1 MDLPTFSQRVAAY
14 LDQYKAANPGGKF
27 ISVDPDGDGKKQ
39 AIFVTDSGK
48 VNPESDSPGYWKNFK
63 QSKAGSKATGK
74 KQHKDSPGQL
84 GTHEDPFTG
93 KYTRKP
99 ETQQRLDDKPP
110 ASNEPPETPGW
121 VDDDKPIQDTKK
133 KRLPPGFKKAVVGV
147 HLPDDAT
154 SEEIA
159 SLHEMALEVL
169 AERAQ
174 EIQAGQ
180 DALRSV
186 FGDGNKLT
194 GAQAQARAASDVD
207 QIPGFDEAVAEI
219 TSSGGWKNDQ
229 SALHDI
235 VAYMPGGKIKWA
247 SGADGNIPAEQIV
260 FEALRMPLPKLPKA
274 SDEEVLSEAAH
285 KLTGT
290 DKLDDRNVEERDRD
304 QQYNELMR
312 QANVAAQDDDWDL
325 YDSIK
330 EQIADEFPETVSETT
345 EAFSAMTFRDAVTRY
360 AGQLGLFEDPF
371 TGKYA
376 KKPGSQGRLFDS
388 SGGSWKDQ
396 PRKKKG
402 DKGGGQWTKGN
413 SPTSKGMTEAREKLR
428 EKRQKGHEYEQS
440 KQQRRKISKTIEKYG
455 GEDKLK
461 KSKPYELTQQEFL
474 MQAALEIERQRQSL
488 LTYKAGS
495 PAAEYLQKWSKEH
508 SNNELRDWH
517 EFAMEFKEL
526 DGARELVKKFGRIEM
541 GLDQNRHGFGYYEMQ
556 ETFGWLAH
564 PEMHTLDRDS
574 PTWSVA
580 DFITGDSYAKYSSSE
595 LLNSLLSKH
604 RDKVRAA
611 VKANKN
617 VPTAAYEIYQDAPW
631 RPDNQGNVSRKSSK
645 TCQEVDAIKQT
656 DAFRL
661 DATVGRKL
669 KTASKEL
676 IDKPRKSL
684 LTKYDKMQGEI
695 SKVQKQIDDE
705 IYNAKPPRLADGS
718 IDQEA
723 DKARVARYRVLRAEV
738 DQLRDK
744 QGEALMDWL
753 KDLPSNR
760 LRKEGSKPA
769 IAITKGTA
777 NFKQTQIDSVARA
790 CQFLEEVSG
799 GALPAMTVGLR
810 KTNESRS
817 FHRSGEIYMNNSQ
830 MYQAVLC
837 HELGHAIDYHTD
849 QGRKTKAF
857 EAQAIQKHKTKWT
870 GGGCEADEVGSKDG
884 FMDAYTGKYYN
895 RPNSSEV
902 LTMGI
907 QRLIE
912 TPMKFA
918 RASPDHFNFTIA
930 SLRGLL

>member
-1 MDLPTFSQRVAAY
+1 MNLPTFSQRVAEY
-14 LDQYKAANPGGKF
+14 LDQYKATNRGGKF
-27 ISVDPDGDGKKQ
+27 ISVDPDGDGNKQ
-39 AIFVTDSGK
+39 AIFVTDSGE
-48 VNPESDSPGYWKNFK
+48 VNPQSDSPGYWKDFK
-63 QSKAGSKATGK
+63 QTQAGNKATGK

-99 ETQQRLDDKPP
+99 ETQQRLDDRPP
-110 ASNEPPETPGW
+110 QDVEVPDW
-121 VDDDKPIQDTKK
+121 VNDDSKTTKK
-133 KRLPPGFKKAVVGV
+133 KNRRLPPGFKAAAVGV
-147 HLPDDAT
+147 HLPGDASA
-154 SEEIA
+154 SEISA
-159 SLHEMALEVL
+159 LHEMVLEVL
-169 AERAQ
+169 ADRTQ

-180 DALRSV
+180 DALRQV
-186 FGDGNKLT
+186 FGDGGRLT
-194 GAQAQARAASDVD
+194 GAQAKARAASDANA
-207 QIPGFDEAVAEI
+207 IPGFDEAVAEI
-219 TSSGGWKNDQ
+219 ESSGGWKNDQ
-229 SALHDI
+229 SLLHDI
-235 VAYMPGGKIKWA
+235 VAYMPGGAINWA
-247 SGADGNIPAEQIV
+247 KSSGGEIPAEQIV
-260 FEALRMPLPKLPKA
+260 FEALRMPLPKVPKA
-274 SDEEVLSEAAH
+274 TDDEVMSLAAERLYGS
-285 KLTGT
+285 KGA
-290 DKLDDRNVEERDRD
+290 DDRDRETRDKD
-304 QQYNELMR
+304 AEYTDLMR
-312 QANVAAQDDDWDL
+312 QANEAADNDDWDL

-330 EQIADEFPETVSETT
+330 SQIADLFPETATETAD
-345 EAFSAMTFRDAVTRY
+345 AFSATTFRDAVSRY

-402 DKGGGQWTKGN
+402 EAGGGQWTKGN

-428 EKRQKGHEYEQS
+428 KKREEGHEYERS
-440 KQQRRKISKTIEKYG
+440 KNQRRQISKTIEKYG
-455 GEDKLK
+455 GEEKLK

-474 MQAALEIERQRQSL
+474 MQAALEIEKQRKSL
-488 LTYKAGS
+488 LTGKAGS
-495 PAAEYLQKWSKEH
+495 PAAEYLQKWSKDH
-508 SNNELRDWH
+508 SDNQLRDWH

-526 DGARELVKKFGRIEM
+526 DGAKELVKKFGRIEM
-541 GLDQNRHGFGYYEMQ
+541 GLDQNRHGFGYHELQ
-556 ETFGWLAH
+556 EIFGWLAH

-617 VPTAAYEIYQDAPW
+617 VPEAAYEIYQDAPW
-631 RPDNQGNVSRKSSK
+631 RPGNQAKVSRKSSK
-645 TCQEVDAIKQT
+645 SCEEVDKIKET
-656 DAFRL
+656 DSFRL
-661 DATVGRKL
+661 DASVGRKL
-669 KTASKEL
+669 KSASKEL

-684 LTKYDKMQGEI
+684 IAKYDEMQKEI
-695 SKVQKQIDDE
+695 SRVQKKIDDE
-705 IYNAKPPRLADGS
+705 VYNKKPKLNPDGS

-723 DKARVARYRVLRAEV
+723 DKARASRYRELRNEV

-744 QGEALMDWL
+744 QGQALMDWL
-753 KDLPSNR
+753 KELPSNR

-769 IAITKGTA
+769 IAITEMA
-777 NFKQTQIDSVARA
+777 NFKQTQIDSVAKA
-790 CQFLEEVSG
+790 CQFLEEISG
-799 GALPAMTVGLR
+799 GALPSITVGLR

-817 FHRSGEIYMNNSQ
+817 FHRSGDIYMNNSQ
-830 MYQAVLC
+830 MHQAVLC

-870 GGGCEADEVGSKDG
+870 GGGCEADEVGSKNG

-895 RPNSSEV
+895 RPKSSEV

-918 RASPDHFNFTIA
+918 RLSPDHFNFTIA
-930 SLRGLL
+930 ALRGLL

>member
-1 MDLPTFSQRVAAY
+1 MKFPTFADRVAVY
-14 LDQYKAANPGGKF
+14 LDQYKAAGKF

-39 AIFVTDSGK
+39 AIFATDSGT
-48 VNPESDSPGYWKNFK
+48 VNPQCDSPGYWKDFK
-63 QSKAGSKATGK
+63 QKGPTSTGK

-99 ETQQRLDDKPP
+99 ETQQRLDDNPP
-110 ASNEPPETPGW
+110 AEPPETPDW
-121 VDDDKPIQDTKK
+121 VDGDKPTQDTKK
-133 KRLPPGFKKAVVGV
+133 KRLPPGFKKAAVGV
-147 HLPDDAT
+147 HIPGDAT

-159 SLHEMALEVL
+159 ALHEMATEIV
-169 AERAQ
+169 AERSQ
-174 EIQAGQ
+174 QIQAGQ
-180 DALRSV
+180 DALRQA
-186 FGDGNKLT
+186 FGDGPKLT

-207 QIPGFDEAVAEI
+207 QIIGFDEAVAEI
-219 TSSGGWKNDQ
+219 ESSGGWKNDQ
-229 SALHDI
+229 SLLHDI

-247 SGADGNIPAEQIV
+247 AGSDGKIQAEQIV
-260 FEALRMPLPKLPKA
+260 FEALRMPLPKTPKA
-274 SDEEVLSEAAH
+274 SDSEILSEAAQR
-285 KLTGT
+285 LTGT
-290 DKLDDRNVEERDRD
+290 DKLDDRDVEERDRD
-304 QQYNELMR
+304 AQYDELMR
-312 QANVAAQDDDWDL
+312 QANVAAEDDDWDL

-330 EQIADEFPETVSETT
+330 EQIADEFPESVSETADT
-345 EAFSAMTFRDAVTRY
+345 FSAATFRDAVARY

-371 TGKYA
+371 TGKYS

-402 DKGGGQWTKGN
+402 ETGGGQWTKGN
-413 SPTSKGMTEAREKLR
+413 SPTTPKMSEAREKLR
-428 EKRQKGHEYEQS
+428 KKRAEGHEYERS
-440 KQQRRKISKTIEKYG
+440 KQQRRKISATIDKYG
-455 GEDKLK
+455 GEEKLK
-461 KSKPYELTQQEFL
+461 KAKPYELTQPEFL
-474 MQAALEIERQRQSL
+474 MQSALAIEKQRQSL
-488 LTYKAGS
+488 LNKKNPS
-495 PAAEYLQKWSKEH
+495 EAEAYIQKWSKEH

-526 DGARELVKKFGRIEM
+526 DGARELMKKFGRIEM
-541 GLDQNRHGFGYYEMQ
+541 GLDQNRHGFGYYELQ

-564 PEMHTLDRDS
+564 PEMQTLDRDS
-574 PTWSVA
+574 ATWSVA

-595 LLNSLLSKH
+595 LLNALLSKH

-617 VPTAAYEIYQDAPW
+617 VPKAAYEIYQDAPW
-631 RPDNQGNVSRKSSK
+631 RPDNQGNVSRKSSQS
-645 TCQEVDAIKQT
+645 CQEVDKIKQT

-676 IDKPRKSL
+676 INKPRKEL
-684 LTKYDKMQGEI
+684 LAKNDKLQDQIG
-695 SKVQKQIDDE
+695 KVQKQIDDE
-705 IYNAKPPRLADGS
+705 VYNVKPKRNPDGS

-723 DKARVARYRVLRAEV
+723 DKARAARYSELRAEV

-744 QGEALMDWL
+744 QGSVLMEWL
-753 KDLPSNR
+753 KELPSNR

-769 IAITKGTA
+769 IAVTTGTTA
-777 NFKQTQIDSVARA
+777 FPQTQIDSVAKA
-790 CQFLEEVSG
+790 AQYLEDISG
-799 GALPAMTVGLR
+799 GALPAMTVQLR

-817 FHRSGEIYMNNSQ
+817 FHRSGDIHMNGSQ

-895 RPNSSEV
+895 RPKSSEV

>member
-14 LDQYKAANPGGKF
+14 LDQYKAANSGGKF

-39 AIFVTDSGK
+39 AIFVTDTGQ
-48 VNPESDSPGYWKNFK
+48 VNPQSDSPGYWKNFK
-63 QSKAGSKATGK
+63 QNKAGAKGTGK

-84 GTHEDPFTG
+84 GTHDDPFTG

-110 ASNEPPETPGW
+110 ASNEPPETPDW
-121 VDDDKPIQDTKK
+121 VGDDEPIQDTKK
-133 KRLPPGFKKAVVGV
+133 KRLPPGFKKAAVGN

-159 SLHEMALEVL
+159 ALHEMALEVL

-186 FGDGNKLT
+186 FGDGNRLT

-247 SGADGNIPAEQIV
+247 AGSDGNIPAEQIV

-274 SDEEVLSEAAH
+274 SDPEVLSAAAQR
-285 KLTGT
+285 LTGT

-304 QQYNELMR
+304 AQYNELMR
-312 QANVAAQDDDWDL
+312 QSNAAAQDDDWDL

-330 EQIADEFPETVSETT
+330 EQIAEQFPETVSET
-345 EAFSAMTFRDAVTRY
+345 ADSFAANTFREAVERY

-376 KKPGSQGRLFDS
+376 KKPGSQGRLFNS

-402 DKGGGQWTKGN
+402 NKDGGQWTKGN
-413 SPTSKGMTEAREKLR
+413 SPTSPGMTEAREKLR
-428 EKRQKGHEYEQS
+428 EKRRTGHEYERS

-461 KSKPYELTQQEFL
+461 KAKPYELTQQEFL
-474 MQAALEIERQRQSL
+474 MQAALEIEKQRKSL
-488 LTYKAGS
+488 LNRKAAS
-495 PAAEYLQKWSKEH
+495 PAAEYLQKWSKDH
-508 SNNELRDWH
+508 SNDEQKDWH
-517 EFAMEFKEL
+517 EFAMEFQEL
-526 DGARELVKKFGRIEM
+526 DGARELVKKFGRIDM
-541 GLDQNRHGFGYYEMQ
+541 GLDQNRHGFGYYTLQ

-564 PEMHTLDRDS
+564 PEMQTLDRENA
-574 PTWSVA
+574 TWSVA
-580 DFITGDSYAKYSSSE
+580 DFITGDSFAKYSSSE
-595 LLNSLLSKH
+595 LLTALLSKH
-604 RDKVRAA
+604 RDKVRTA
-611 VKANKN
+611 VKAGKQ
-617 VPTAAYEIYQDAPW
+617 VPATAYEIYQDAPW
-631 RPDNQGNVSRKSSK
+631 RPDNQGNVSRKSSAS
-645 TCQEVDAIKQT
+645 CQEVDKIKQT
-656 DAFRL
+656 DNFRL

-669 KTASKEL
+669 KTASKEF
-676 IDKPRKSL
+676 IDKPRKAL
-684 LTKYDKMQGEI
+684 LAKYDEMQNEI
-695 SKVQKQIDDE
+695 GRVQKQIDDE
-705 IYNAKPPRLADGS
+705 VYNKSPKRNPDGS
-718 IDQEA
+718 IDKEA
-723 DKARVARYRVLRAEV
+723 DKARASRYRELRAEV

-753 KDLPSNR
+753 KELPSNR

-769 IAITKGTA
+769 IAIVA
-777 NFKQTQIDSVARA
+777 EHNFAQTQLDSVARA
-790 CQFLEEVSG
+790 CQFLEEISG
-799 GALPAMTVGLR
+799 GALPSMTVGLR

-817 FHRSGEIYMNNSQ
+817 FHQMGAIHMNNSQ
-830 MYQAVLC
+830 MNRAVLC

-870 GGGCEADEVGSKDG
+870 GGGCAADEVGSKNG
-884 FMDAYTGKYYN
+884 FMDAYTGKYYD

-918 RASPDHFNFTIA
+918 RVAPDHFNFTIA
-930 SLRGLL
+930 ALRGLL

>member
-1 MDLPTFSQRVAAY
+1 MKFPTFADRVAVY
-14 LDQYKAANPGGKF
+14 LDQYKAAGKF

-39 AIFVTDSGK
+39 AIFVTDSGT
-48 VNPESDSPGYWKNFK
+48 VNPQSDSPGYWKDFK
-63 QSKAGSKATGK
+63 QKGPGSPSK

-110 ASNEPPETPGW
+110 AEPPETPGW
-121 VDDDKPIQDTKK
+121 VDDDKPVQDTKK
-133 KRLPPGFKKAVVGV
+133 KRLPPGFKKAAVGV

-159 SLHEMALEVL
+159 ALHEMAMEIV
-169 AERAQ
+169 AERSQ

-186 FGDGNKLT
+186 FGDGTSLT
-194 GAQAQARAASDVD
+194 GAQSQARAASDVD
-207 QIPGFDEAVAEI
+207 QIKGFDEAVAEI
-219 TSSGGWKNDQ
+219 ESSGGWKNDQ
-229 SALHDI
+229 SLLHDI

-247 SGADGNIPAEQIV
+247 AGADGNVAAEQIV
-260 FEALRMPLPKLPKA
+260 FEALRMPLPKPPKA
-274 SDEEVLSEAAH
+274 TNSEVLSQAAQR
-285 KLTGT
+285 LTGT
-290 DKLDDRNVEERDRD
+290 DKLDDRDVEERDRD
-304 QQYNELMR
+304 AQYNELMR

-330 EQIADEFPETVSETT
+330 EQIADEFPETVSETADT
-345 EAFSAMTFRDAVTRY
+345 FSAKTFRDAVARY

-413 SPTSKGMTEAREKLR
+413 SPTSTKMSEAREKLR
-428 EKRQKGHEYEQS
+428 EKRAKGHEYERS
-440 KQQRRKISKTIEKYG
+440 KQQRRKISATLDKYG
-455 GEDKLK
+455 GEERLK
-461 KSKPYELTQQEFL
+461 KAKPYELTQQEFL
-474 MQAALEIERQRQSL
+474 MQSALEIEKQRKSL
-488 LTYKAGS
+488 LNKKKPS
-495 PAAEYLQKWSKEH
+495 EAEKYLQKWSKEH

-574 PTWSVA
+574 ATWSVA

-611 VKANKN
+611 VKNNKN
-617 VPTAAYEIYQDAPW
+617 VPKAAYEIYQDAPW
-631 RPDNQGNVSRKSSK
+631 RPDNQGNVSRKSSRS
-645 TCQEVDAIKQT
+645 CQEVDKIKQT

-669 KTASKEL
+669 KTASKEI
-676 IDKPRKSL
+676 IDKPRKEL
-684 LTKYDKMQGEI
+684 LAKHDKMQEEI
-695 SKVQKQIDDE
+695 SKVQKKIDDE
-705 IYNAKPPRLADGS
+705 VYNKSPKRNPDGS
-718 IDQEA
+718 IDQAA
-723 DKARVARYRVLRAEV
+723 DKARAARYRELRAEV

-744 QGEALMDWL
+744 QGDALMDWL
-753 KDLPSNR
+753 KELPSNR

-769 IAITKGTA
+769 IAITTGNTKFA
-777 NFKQTQIDSVARA
+777 QTQIDSVAKA
-790 CQFLEEVSG
+790 AQYLEDISG
-799 GALPAMTVGLR
+799 GALPAMTVQLR
-810 KTNESRS
+810 KTSESRS
-817 FHRSGEIYMNNSQ
+817 FHRSGDIHMNSSQ

-895 RPNSSEV
+895 RPKSSEV

-918 RASPDHFNFTIA
+918 RTAPDHFNFTIA